1 MASKPQPRNSESKR
15 RGYMIGV
22 YVGLAM
28 IALTAIEYLIGTS
41 ASPSVVFLFLI
52 SIAKSVLVIY
62 FFMHIYRL
70 WRTEGSH

>member
-1 MASKPQPRNSESKR
+1 
-15 RGYMIGV
+15 MIGV

-28 IALTAIEYLIGTS
+28 IVLTAIEYWIGTS

-52 SIAKSVLVIY
+52 SIAKSALVIY

-70 WRTEGSH
+70 WRPEGSH